1 VKTGSRRA
9 CPWPPRRA
17 SRLPAGASQF
27 VKFCVVGT
35 SGYISN
41 LSVYAVLQ
49 HLGVDFRAAAAIS
62 FAVSATGNYLLHRA
76 WTFRR
81 ERSHFGTQ
89 GARFLAVSLAAL
101 AVNEL
106 WLSLFVALGVDKLG
120 AQAAACI
127 LVIPVSFGGNKLWA
141 FRQPSRG
148 RGEAVADRGRMRPEA
163 SRA

>member
-1 VKTGSRRA
+1 MVA
-9 CPWPPRRA
+9 A
-17 SRLPAGASQF
+17 SQPEYAHVRLPAYTSQLF
-27 VKFCVVGT
+27 RFCVVGT

-41 LSVYAVLQ
+41 LSLYVGLQ
-49 HLGVDFRAAAAIS
+49 RAGIDFRAAAAVS
-62 FAVSATGNYLLHRA
+62 FALSMVGNYLLHRA

-81 ERSHFGTQ
+81 ERSDFGSQ
-89 GARFLAVSLAAL
+89 GVRFLVVSLAAL

-106 WLSLFVALGVDKLG
+106 WLNVFVALGLGKFG

-141 FRQPSRG
+141 FRQPPRSRG
-148 RGEAVADRGRMRPEA
+148 KGRADGKHVSAQA